1 MEKWLIQAK
10 KADFNGLGN
19 KFNISPV
26 IARIIRNRDI
36 ISEEEFK
43 EYLDA
48 DIEELYSPFLLKG
61 MEETVRIIVAA
72 INDRKKIRVIGDYD
86 IDGICSGYILTTGI
100 ERLGGIVDFD
110 VPERIVDGYGLN
122 ERLIRKAYNDGIE
135 LIITCDNGIAA
146 SAQVKLAKQLGISIV
161 VTDHHEV
168 PFEIIDEGKKYI
180 LPEADAVIDQKQPDC
195 TYPFKELCG
204 AGITYKVIDAI
215 YESVYLNG
223 TYTINVANDVL
234 NSNGVMPKEEFM
246 REFLVFAAIAT
257 VGDIVDLVSE
267 NRTIVKNGL
276 KHINDIDNKGL
287 KALIEANELTG
298 KVINSYHISF
308 IIGPCINAGGRLDT
322 ARKAFELFRCTSEKE
337 AVIKAVD
344 LKNIND
350 ERKDMTAFYTEK
362 ALDILKNDDKYANQ
376 NVIVVYLPDCH
387 ESLAGIIAG
396 RIKEIYYKPVFVLT
410 DSEEGVKGS
419 GRSIEG
425 YSMYE
430 EMVKADTRF
439 RQENATDEHLFIKY
453 GGHKMAAGLSIDK
466 DRIDIFRE
474 YLNSSDGITEDM
486 LVEKVWIDVALPFE
500 YLSFDFIE
508 QLDILEPFGRANE
521 RPVFAEKC
529 RINRIR
535 VFGKNR
541 NVISLSVRNDA
552 GTTIDATCF
561 EEEEVFMS
569 YLENKFSKTDVDNA
583 LNGRENNIRLSIIYY
598 PEINEYRGFKN
609 IRVVI
614 KRYS

>member
-10 KADFNGLGN
+10 KADFNRLGN

-43 EYLDA
+43 EYLNA

-100 ERLGGIVDFD
+100 ERLGGVVDFD

-146 SAQVKLAKQLGISIV
+146 SAQVKLAKQLGINIV

-168 PFEIIDEGKKYI
+168 PFEITEGGKKYI
-180 LPEADAVIDQKQPDC
+180 FPEADAVIDQKQPDC

-223 TYTINVANDVL
+223 IYTINVANDVL

>member
-1 MEKWLIQAK
+1 MEKWLIQTK

-86 IDGICSGYILTTGI
+86 IDGICSGYILTSGI

-122 ERLIRKAYNDGIE
+122 ERLIRKAYDDGIE

-146 SAQVKLAKQLGISIV
+146 SSQVKLAKQLGINIV
-161 VTDHHEV
+161 ITDHHEV
-168 PFEIIDEGKKYI
+168 PFEITEGGKIYI

-223 TYTINVANDVL
+223 TYTIDVANDVK
-234 NSNGVMPKEEFM
+234 SEDIISKEEFM

-298 KVINSYHISF
+298 KVISSYHISF

-322 ARKAFELFRCTSEKE
+322 ARKAFELFRCTSENE
-337 AVIKAVD
+337 AVIKAIE
-344 LKNIND
+344 LKDIND

-362 ALDILKNDDKYANQ
+362 ALDILKNDDRYTNQ
-376 NVIVVYLPDCH
+376 NVIVVYLHDCH

-410 DSEEGVKGS
+410 DCEEGVKGS
-419 GRSIEG
+419 GRSIEE

-439 RQENATDEHLFIKY
+439 RQENTTDEHLFIKY

-541 NVISLSVRNDA
+541 NVISLSVRNEA

-561 EEEEVFMS
+561 EEEVVFMD
-569 YLENKFSKTDVDNA
+569 YLKNKFSETDVDNA

>member
-10 KADFNGLGN
+10 KADFNRLGN

-43 EYLDA
+43 EYLNA

-100 ERLGGIVDFD
+100 ERLGGVVDFD

-146 SAQVKLAKQLGISIV
+146 SAQVKLAKQLGINIV

-168 PFEIIDEGKKYI
+168 PFEITEGGKKYI
-180 LPEADAVIDQKQPDC
+180 FPEADAVIDQKQPDC

>member
-10 KADFNGLGN
+10 KADFNRLGN

-43 EYLDA
+43 EYLNA

-100 ERLGGIVDFD
+100 ERLGGVVDFD

-146 SAQVKLAKQLGISIV
+146 SAQVKLAKQLGINIV

-168 PFEIIDEGKKYI
+168 PFEITEGGKKYI
-180 LPEADAVIDQKQPDC
+180 FPEADAVIDQKQPDC

-287 KALIEANELTG
+287 KALIEAIELTG

>member
-1 MEKWLIQAK
+1 MSKSEKQMEKE
-10 KADFNGLGN
+10 N
-19 KFNISPV
+19 
-26 IARIIRNRDI
+26 ARNQ
-36 ISEEEFK
+36 K
-43 EYLDA
+43 
-48 DIEELYSPFLLKG
+48 
-61 MEETVRIIVAA
+61 
-72 INDRKKIRVIGDYD
+72 
-86 IDGICSGYILTTGI
+86 
-100 ERLGGIVDFD
+100 
-110 VPERIVDGYGLN
+110 
-122 ERLIRKAYNDGIE
+122 
-135 LIITCDNGIAA
+135 
-146 SAQVKLAKQLGISIV
+146 
-161 VTDHHEV
+161 
-168 PFEIIDEGKKYI
+168 IIDTAFQIFVERKIEPVSMGEI
-180 LPEADAVIDQKQPDC
+180 ADAVGIGRATLFRCYANKTELVIAVCAAKWKAYLDKLDEVRPLSSIENIPAIDRFIFTLDSYIWMYQN
-195 TYPFKELCG
+195 YKELLLYNDNFNHYVTHEG
-204 AGITYKVIDAI
+204 VDKEKLKEFHRSLYSVNTRLDWM
-215 YESVYLNG
+215 YEKAKEDK
-223 TYTINVANDVL
+223 TFRTDI
-234 NSNGVMPKEEFM
+234 PKEEFM

-298 KVINSYHISF
+298 KVISSYHISF

-322 ARKAFELFRCTSEKE
+322 ARKAFELFRCTSENE
-337 AVIKAVD
+337 AVIKAIE
-344 LKNIND
+344 LKDIND
-350 ERKDMTAFYTEK
+350 ERKEMTAFYTEK
-362 ALDILKNDDKYANQ
+362 ALDILKNDDRYKNQ
-376 NVIVVYLPDCH
+376 NVIVVYLHDCH

-410 DSEEGVKGS
+410 DCEEGVKGS

-439 RQENATDEHLFIKY
+439 RQENTTDEHLFIKY

-541 NVISLSVRNDA
+541 NVISLSVRNEA

-561 EEEEVFMS
+561 EEEVVFMD
-569 YLENKFSKTDVDNA
+569 YLKNKFSETDVDNA

>member
-10 KADFNGLGN
+10 KADFNRLGN

-36 ISEEEFK
+36 ISEEKFK
-43 EYLDA
+43 EYLNA

-146 SAQVKLAKQLGISIV
+146 SAQVKLAKQLGINIV

-168 PFEIIDEGKKYI
+168 PFEITEGGKKYI

-223 TYTINVANDVL
+223 TYTINVANDVMRTENL
-234 NSNGVMPKEEFM
+234 MPKEEFM

-362 ALDILKNDDKYANQ
+362 ALDILKNDDRYSNQ

-410 DSEEGVKGS
+410 DCEEGVKGS

>member
-43 EYLDA
+43 EYLNA

-61 MEETVRIIVAA
+61 MEETVRIIVSA

-146 SAQVKLAKQLGISIV
+146 SEQVKLAKQLGINIV

-362 ALDILKNDDKYANQ
+362 ALDILKNDDRYSNQ

-410 DSEEGVKGS
+410 DCEEGVKGS

-569 YLENKFSKTDVDNA
+569 YLEDKFSKTDVDNA

>member
-10 KADFNGLGN
+10 KADFNRLGN

-43 EYLDA
+43 EYLNA

-146 SAQVKLAKQLGISIV
+146 SAQVKLAKQLGINIV

-168 PFEIIDEGKKYI
+168 PFEITEGGKKYI

-223 TYTINVANDVL
+223 TYTINVANDVMRTENL
-234 NSNGVMPKEEFM
+234 MPKEEFM

-362 ALDILKNDDKYANQ
+362 ALDILKNDDRYSNQ

-410 DSEEGVKGS
+410 DCEEGVKGS

-486 LVEKVWIDVALPFE
+486 LVEKVWIDVALTFE

-541 NVISLSVRNDA
+541 NVISLSVRNEA

-561 EEEEVFMS
+561 EEEEVFMG

>member
-10 KADFNGLGN
+10 KADFNRLGN

-43 EYLDA
+43 EYLNA

-146 SAQVKLAKQLGISIV
+146 SAQVKLAKQLGINIV

-168 PFEIIDEGKKYI
+168 PFEITEGGKKYI

-223 TYTINVANDVL
+223 TYTINVANDVMRTENL
-234 NSNGVMPKEEFM
+234 MPKEEFM

-362 ALDILKNDDKYANQ
+362 ALDILKNDDRYSNQ

-410 DSEEGVKGS
+410 DCEEGVKGS

-541 NVISLSVRNDA
+541 NVISLSVRNEA

-561 EEEEVFMS
+561 EEEEVFMG

>member
-146 SAQVKLAKQLGISIV
+146 SAQVKLAKQLGINIV

-168 PFEIIDEGKKYI
+168 PFEITEGGKKYI

>member
-1 MEKWLIQAK
+1 MEKWLIQTK

-146 SAQVKLAKQLGISIV
+146 SAQVKLAKQLGINIV

-168 PFEIIDEGKKYI
+168 PFEITEGGKKYI

-223 TYTINVANDVL
+223 TYTINVANDVMRTENL
-234 NSNGVMPKEEFM
+234 MPKEEFM

-362 ALDILKNDDKYANQ
+362 ALDILKNDDRYSNQ

-410 DSEEGVKGS
+410 DCEEGVKGS

-541 NVISLSVRNDA
+541 NVISLSVRNEA

-561 EEEEVFMS
+561 EEEEVFMG

>member
-10 KADFNGLGN
+10 KADFNRLGN

-43 EYLDA
+43 EYLNA

-100 ERLGGIVDFD
+100 ERLGGVVDFD

-122 ERLIRKAYNDGIE
+122 ERLISKAYNDGIE

-146 SAQVKLAKQLGISIV
+146 SAQVKLAKQLGINIV

-168 PFEIIDEGKKYI
+168 PFEITEGVKKYI

-223 TYTINVANDVL
+223 IYTINVANDVL

-430 EMVKADTRF
+430 GMVKADTRF

>member
-10 KADFNGLGN
+10 KADFNRLGN

-43 EYLDA
+43 EYLNA

-100 ERLGGIVDFD
+100 ERLGGVVDFD

-135 LIITCDNGIAA
+135 FIITCDNGIAA
-146 SAQVKLAKQLGISIV
+146 SAQVKLAKQLGINIV

-168 PFEIIDEGKKYI
+168 PFEITEGGKKYI
-180 LPEADAVIDQKQPDC
+180 FPEADAVIDQKQPDC